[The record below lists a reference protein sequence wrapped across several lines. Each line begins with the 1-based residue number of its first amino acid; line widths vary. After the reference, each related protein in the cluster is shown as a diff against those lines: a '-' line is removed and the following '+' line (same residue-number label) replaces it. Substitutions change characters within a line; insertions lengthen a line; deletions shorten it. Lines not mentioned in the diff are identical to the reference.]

1 MTEKQGSSGQ
11 GSEQERPQQGTKLF
25 VPFSEDLLAA
35 TGSPLGELVPF
46 QLEYQCVRLLDG
58 TYEFNQIRL
67 DTPQPGLQSGPRMV
81 HAA

>member
-1 MTEKQGSSGQ
+1 MLIGLNMTN
-11 GSEQERPQQGTKLF
+11 PNNPKLF

-35 TGSPLGELVPF
+35 AGDPLGELVPF

-58 TYEFNQIRL
+58 TYDFTTVAPAHTDVLQKA
-67 DTPQPGLQSGPRMV
+67 PGLV